1 MGLYLNDAIFLG
13 GRIFREGVPIVFSVF
28 LPDFIQKKFY
38 FRIIHSKRKMLTAIS
53 ALNESS
59 NSETSSDES
68 NYEQDFQD
76 EDFVAAYNSA
86 LSLYGNG
93 KLTSAERSFRKLLN
107 SDYFKQCGYDGKRPQ
122 PVAKKLQFNT
132 LRYLGIIL
140 GKIILLWLTN
150 YTQPFLPP
158 PR

>member
-1 MGLYLNDAIFLG
+1 
-13 GRIFREGVPIVFSVF
+13 
-28 LPDFIQKKFY
+28 
-38 FRIIHSKRKMLTAIS
+38 MLTAIS

-59 NSETSSDES
+59 NSESTSDES
-68 NYEQDFQD
+68 NYEQDFQE

-86 LSLYGNG
+86 LALYGNG
-93 KLTSAERSFRKLLN
+93 NLTSAERSFRKLLN

-140 GKIILLWLTN
+140 GKILLSTCGLTERN
-150 YTQPFLPP
+150 YKLLTDS
-158 PR
+158 